1 MFQIHTPKSISNCP
15 LTSNAFL
22 RPFPWSYRGEIAFW
36 EWDKSDRSQ
45 WIPMRYCIL
54 YNLIFGGDHQND
66 AMRPKISFL
75 FSKVFFSKRTCSLIR
90 LFDECE
96 GFRWNLVNERGYHRV
111 ITRWK
116 HNIRVH
122 PHVLTIEVWRLKIA
136 LFCDSD
142 NTYSTV
148 SVFDIMY
155 DAKNG
160 CEAPRWVNIVIFHS
174 VLTYMC
180 STHKYQLRK
189 IPTPEPPR
197 RVISKRLEYGNRV
210 E

>member
-1 MFQIHTPKSISNCP
+1 M
-15 LTSNAFL
+15 
-22 RPFPWSYRGEIAFW
+22 
-36 EWDKSDRSQ
+36 
-45 WIPMRYCIL
+45 
-54 YNLIFGGDHQND
+54 
-66 AMRPKISFL
+66 
-75 FSKVFFSKRTCSLIR
+75 
-90 LFDECE
+90 
-96 GFRWNLVNERGYHRV
+96 
-111 ITRWK
+111 
-116 HNIRVH
+116 
-122 PHVLTIEVWRLKIA
+122 KIA

-180 STHKYQLRK
+180 STHKYQLCK

-197 RVISKRLEYGNRV
+197 RVATKGGPSPSPPLRGPPRPSPPLPAPREPTAARVAFDTRKRVGTFSKRVGSGDFSKRHETDGLQFKRALEHINGSLSRP
-210 E
+210 

>member
-1 MFQIHTPKSISNCP
+1 MTRWGLKLVFYFQK
-15 LTSNAFL
+15 
-22 RPFPWSYRGEIAFW
+22 
-36 EWDKSDRSQ
+36 
-45 WIPMRYCIL
+45 
-54 YNLIFGGDHQND
+54 
-66 AMRPKISFL
+66 
-75 FSKVFFSKRTCSLIR
+75 FFSKRTCSLIWC

-96 GFRWNLVNERGYHRV
+96 GFRWNLVNERGYHRM

-122 PHVLTIEVWRLKIA
+122 PHVPTIEVWRLKIA
-136 LFCDSD
+136 IFCDSD

-148 SVFDIMY
+148 SVFDSMY

-160 CEAPRWVNIVIFHS
+160 CEALRWVNIVIFHS

-197 RVISKRLEYGNRV
+197 RVATKGGPSPSPPPLKLWIHQYLHIQHLLWVAPRSGLSVNFKSKISKRLEYGNRV